1 MTTDT
6 PAPGR
11 FAVGDHARV
20 ATRRE
25 DGNPR
30 TPSYLRGQIGEIVAT
45 HGVVSNPIDHAD
57 LYPPLY
63 TLRFALGSTAGDEV
77 WADIHEDWLEPVT
90 DGPDTDRAQPHTGN
104 TKG

>member
-1 MTTDT
+1 MTADT
-6 PAPGR
+6 PASNR

-20 ATRRE
+20 ATRSQN
-25 DGNPR
+25 GNPR
-30 TPSYLRGQIGEIVAT
+30 TPRYLLGQVGEIVAA
-45 HGVVSNPIDHAD
+45 HGVVSNPIDHAG

-63 TLRFALGSTAGDEV
+63 TLRFALGSSSDEI

-90 DGPDTDRAQPHTGN
+90 DGLDADGDQPHTGN